1 MSFLGDIEG
10 IFDPGGDP
18 TAIRAAA
25 AACRTLASELDG
37 VISALDSVAA
47 DLEKSWQGVAG
58 AEDQSASA
66 AFQKAWSKFSRAI
79 GEYAQGLEASAAK
92 LDDVAAAIESADE
105 QAARLKEMALAA
117 LAVGAGLTLFT
128 FGISDATADA
138 AAMADVAVATG
149 EMSELAAA
157 LSFAVDAL
165 GDLLATIGDIATRFA
180 MGSGFSLVAE
190 MLDKLVFRHENPLD
204 PANYSAEDVSNI
216 ILGGMLNAGLG
227 VAADSSEPVSQ
238 FMGAHPVA
246 GFAAYGSATGF
257 LGGAITQFAIEGKKL
272 DAGTIEDIG
281 VGTVLSGIG
290 GAAAGQVS
298 GLIARTGGGAG
309 TDDGSAVTVPAIS
322 LPAALDNLE
331 VPAAELSAPD
341 LSAPP
346 AANPPAG
353 GGDAG
358 AAAPP
363 DAGPAA
369 PVAGGP
375 GGPVGTSGTGDPA
388 PAGPPAADPSG
399 PPAVVRPAA
408 SVTAPDAPAGPPAAD
423 PSGSS
428 AVAGPAAHAT
438 APDAPA
444 VVHADPGDGGA
455 PGGGQAGGEAAGG
468 GPAGGDAAGGGAAPA
483 GGTAGPDPTSPAPG
497 GPVSTSGSSGN
508 VVIRS
513 SVNVLPNIVKDRL
526 FFSPSPTPAA
536 PHAPT
541 ALPAA
546 PVPPVSPPPHVGGGR
561 VTVRPGDSLYQI
573 AGQRLGNPN
582 LYPLIQAANPQVV
595 GPDGRIEPGQVLHIP
610 QLPALPPGSTAQV
623 VQPGESV
630 WEIAG
635 GDPALAGRIAE
646 LNHLEDPSLVQPGQV
661 LIIPPAA

>member
-10 IFDPGGDP
+10 VFDPGGDP
-18 TAIRAAA
+18 AAIRAAA
-25 AACRTLASELDG
+25 TACRTLAAELGG

-47 DLEKSWQGVAG
+47 DLEKSWRGVAG

-66 AFQKAWSKFSRAI
+66 AFQRAWRKFSVAI
-79 GEYAQGLEASAAK
+79 GKYAQGLERAAAK
-92 LDDVAAAIESADE
+92 LDDVADAIQSADE

-117 LAVGAGLTLFT
+117 LAVGAGLTLLT
-128 FGISDATADA
+128 FGVSDATAEA

-190 MLDKLVFRHENPLD
+190 MLDKLAFRHENPLD
-204 PANYSAEDVSNI
+204 PANYSAEDVANI

-246 GFAAYGSATGF
+246 GFTAYGAATGF
-257 LGGAITQFAIEGKKL
+257 LGGAVTQFAIEGKKL
-272 DAGTIEDIG
+272 DASAIEDIG

-298 GLIARTGGGAG
+298 GLIARTGGGSAG
-309 TDDGSAVTVPAIS
+309 TDDGSAVAVPAIS
-322 LPAALDNLE
+322 IPAALDNLE
-331 VPAAELSAPD
+331 VPAADLPAD
-341 LSAPP
+341 LSAPS
-346 AANPPAG
+346 AATAG
-353 GGDAG
+353 GGDA
-358 AAAPP
+358 AAAVPP

-369 PVAGGP
+369 PMAGGT
-375 GGPVGTSGTGDPA
+375 GGTGGPA
-388 PAGPPAADPSG
+388 PAVPPAADPSG
-399 PPAVVRPAA
+399 P
-408 SVTAPDAPAGPPAAD
+408 
-423 PSGSS
+423 S
-428 AVAGPAAHAT
+428 AVAGPAAHVT

-444 VVHADPGDGGA
+444 VPPAADPG
-455 PGGGQAGGEAAGG
+455 AGGAAGG
-468 GPAGGDAAGGGAAPA
+468 GPAGGEAGGGPAGGGAAGSGAATAVP
-483 GGTAGPDPTSPAPG
+483 AGPDPASGAPG
-497 GPVSTSGSSGN
+497 SAVSTNRSNGT

-526 FFSPSPTPAA
+526 FFSPSPTPVA
-536 PHAPT
+536 PHAP
-541 ALPAA
+541 AAPPVA
-546 PVPPVSPPPHVGGGR
+546 PVPQVSPPQVGGGT

-582 LYPLIQAANPQVV
+582 LYPLIQAANPQAV
-595 GPDGRIEPGQVLHIP
+595 GPDGRIVPGQVLRIP
-610 QLPALPPGSTAQV
+610 QLPVLPPGSTAQV
-623 VQPGESV
+623 VQPGQSV

-661 LIIPPAA
+661 LIIPPAE

>member
-18 TAIRAAA
+18 AAIRAAA
-25 AACRTLASELDG
+25 TSCRTLATELGG
-37 VISALDSVAA
+37 VISALDPVAA
-47 DLEKSWQGVAG
+47 DLAKSWKGVAG

-66 AFQKAWSKFSRAI
+66 AFQKAWTKFSGAI
-79 GEYAQGLEASAAK
+79 GEYAQGLEGAAAK
-92 LDDVAAAIESADE
+92 LDEVADAIQSADE

-128 FGISDATADA
+128 FGISDATAEA

-204 PANYSAEDVSNI
+204 PANYSAEDVANI

-227 VAADSSEPVSQ
+227 LAADSSEPVSQ

-246 GFAAYGSATGF
+246 GFAAYGAATG
-257 LGGAITQFAIEGKKL
+257 LAGGVITQFAIEGKKL

-281 VGTVLSGIG
+281 VGTVLSSAG
-290 GAAAGQVS
+290 GAAAGKVS
-298 GLIARTGGGAG
+298 ELIGGTSGSSAG
-309 TDDGSAVTVPAIS
+309 TDDGSAVTMSAMSLPGALDKLEAPAPDLPGS
-322 LPAALDNLE
+322 DLPAAN
-331 VPAAELSAPD
+331 S
-341 LSAPP
+341 
-346 AANPPAG
+346 PAG
-353 GGDAG
+353 GGDDAG
-358 AAAPP
+358 AAVPGHA
-363 DAGPAA
+363 D
-369 PVAGGP
+369 PVAPMP
-375 GGPVGTSGTGDPA
+375 GGTGDPA
-388 PAGPPAADPSG
+388 PAAPPAADPSG
-399 PPAVVRPAA
+399 P
-408 SVTAPDAPAGPPAAD
+408 
-423 PSGSS
+423 S
-428 AVAGPAAHAT
+428 AVAGPAAHVT

-444 VVHADPGDGGA
+444 VEPGDPGAGGAPAMVPADPG
-455 PGGGQAGGEAAGG
+455 AGGAAGG
-468 GPAGGDAAGGGAAPA
+468 GPAGGEAPGSAVPGGGAATAVPA
-483 GGTAGPDPTSPAPG
+483 GPPTPSVPG
-497 GPVSTSGSSGN
+497 SAVSTSGSGGN

-513 SVNVLPNIVKDRL
+513 GVNVLPNIVKDRL
-526 FFSPSPTPAA
+526 FFSPSPAPTA
-536 PHAPT
+536 PHAP
-541 ALPAA
+541 AAPPGA
-546 PVPPVSPPPHVGGGR
+546 PVPPVPPVPPPPQVGGGT

-582 LYPLIQAANPQVV
+582 LYPVIQAANPQAV
-595 GPDGRIEPGQVLHIP
+595 GPDGRIVPGQVLRIP
-610 QLPALPPGSTAQV
+610 RLPVLPPGSTAQV

-635 GDPALAGRIAE
+635 GDPALARRIAE

>member
-1 MSFLGDIEG
+1 VSFLGDIEG

-18 TAIRAAA
+18 AAIRAAA
-25 AACRTLASELDG
+25 TSCRTLATELGG
-37 VISALDSVAA
+37 VISALDPVAA
-47 DLEKSWQGVAG
+47 GLEKSWKGVAG

-66 AFQKAWSKFSRAI
+66 AFQKAWGTFGGAI
-79 GEYAQGLEASAAK
+79 GEYAKGL
-92 LDDVAAAIESADE
+92 DGAAARLDEVADAIQSADE
-105 QAARLKEMALAA
+105 QAERLKEMALAA

-128 FGISDATADA
+128 FGISDATAEA

-204 PANYSAEDVSNI
+204 PANYSAEDVANI

-246 GFAAYGSATGF
+246 GFAAYGAATGF
-257 LGGAITQFAIEGKKL
+257 IGGAVTQFAIEGKKL

-290 GAAAGQVS
+290 GAAAGKVS
-298 GLIARTGGGAG
+298 ELIGGTSGTSAG
-309 TDDGSAVTVPAIS
+309 TDDGSAVTMPAMS
-322 LPAALDNLE
+322 LPGALDPDLPGSDLPAAN
-331 VPAAELSAPD
+331 SA
-341 LSAPP
+341 
-346 AANPPAG
+346 AG
-353 GGDAG
+353 GGDDAG
-358 AAAPP
+358 AAVPGHA
-363 DAGPAA
+363 DPAA
-369 PVAGGP
+369 PMAG
-375 GGPVGTSGTGDPA
+375 GTGDPA
-388 PAGPPAADPSG
+388 PAAPPAADPSG
-399 PPAVVRPAA
+399 P
-408 SVTAPDAPAGPPAAD
+408 
-423 PSGSS
+423 S
-428 AVAGPAAHAT
+428 AVAGPAAHVT

-444 VVHADPGDGGA
+444 VVHADPGAAGA
-455 PGGGQAGGEAAGG
+455 PGVVRADPGPGGADGGEPAGGEAPGG
-468 GPAGGDAAGGGAAPA
+468 EAPGGEAPGGAAAAVPA
-483 GGTAGPDPTSPAPG
+483 GPIPASPAPG
-497 GPVSTSGSSGN
+497 STVSTSGSGGN

-513 SVNVLPNIVKDRL
+513 GINVLPNIVKDRL
-526 FFSPSPTPAA
+526 FFSPSPAPAA
-536 PHAPT
+536 PHAP
-541 ALPAA
+541 AAPPAV
-546 PVPPVSPPPHVGGGR
+546 PVPPVPPPPPPPHAGGGT

-582 LYPLIQAANPQVV
+582 LYPVIQAANPQAV
-595 GPDGRIEPGQVLHIP
+595 GPDGRIVPGQVLRIP
-610 QLPALPPGSTAQV
+610 RLPVLPPGSTAQV

-630 WEIAG
+630 WQIAG
-635 GDPALAGRIAE
+635 GDPVLAGRIAE

>member
-18 TAIRAAA
+18 VAIRAAA
-25 AACRTLASELDG
+25 TACRTLASELGG
-37 VISALDSVAA
+37 VNSALDSVAA
-47 DLEKSWQGVAG
+47 DLEQSWKGVAG

-66 AFQKAWSKFSRAI
+66 AFQKAWAKFSGAI
-79 GEYAQGLEASAAK
+79 GQYAQGLEAAAAK
-92 LDDVAAAIESADE
+92 LDDVANAIQSADE
-105 QAARLKEMALAA
+105 QATRLKEMALAA

-128 FGISDATADA
+128 FGISDATAEA

-190 MLDKLVFRHENPLD
+190 MLDKLAFRHENPLD
-204 PANYSAEDVSNI
+204 PASYSAEDVANI

-227 VAADSSEPVSQ
+227 VAADGSEPVSQ

-246 GFAAYGSATGF
+246 GFTAYGAATGF
-257 LGGAITQFAIEGKKL
+257 LGGAVTQFAIEGKKL
-272 DAGTIEDIG
+272 DAGTVEDIG

-298 GLIARTGGGAG
+298 GLIARTAGGSAG
-309 TDDGSAVTVPAIS
+309 TDDGPAVAGPAIS

-331 VPAAELSAPD
+331 VPAADLSAD
-341 LSAPP
+341 LSAPS
-346 AANPPAG
+346 AANPAAG

-358 AAAPP
+358 AAVPP

-369 PVAGGP
+369 PMAE
-375 GGPVGTSGTGDPA
+375 GTGGTGGTGGPA
-388 PAGPPAADPSG
+388 PAVPPAADPSG
-399 PPAVVRPAA
+399 PSAVAGPAA
-408 SVTAPDAPAGPPAAD
+408 NVTAPDAPAEPPAAD
-423 PSGSS
+423 PG
-428 AVAGPAAHAT
+428 AGGAAGGGPA
-438 APDAPA
+438 
-444 VVHADPGDGGA
+444 
-455 PGGGQAGGEAAGG
+455 GGGPAGGGSAGGEAGGGSAGGEAGGGSAGGEAAGG
-468 GPAGGDAAGGGAAPA
+468 GPATAVPA
-483 GGTAGPDPTSPAPG
+483 GPSPAPAAPG
-497 GPVSTSGSSGN
+497 SAVSTSGSNGT

-526 FFSPSPTPAA
+526 FFSPSPAPTA
-536 PHAPT
+536 PHAP
-541 ALPAA
+541 AA
-546 PVPPVSPPPHVGGGR
+546 PPAVPVPQVPPPHVGGGT

-582 LYPLIQAANPQVV
+582 LYPVIQAANPQAV
-595 GPDGRIEPGQVLHIP
+595 GPDGRIVPGQVLRIP
-610 QLPALPPGSTAQV
+610 QLPVLPPGSTAQV

>member
-18 TAIRAAA
+18 AAIRAAA
-25 AACRTLASELDG
+25 TACRTLASELRG

-47 DLEKSWQGVAG
+47 DLAKSWKGEAG
-58 AEDQSASA
+58 AEGQSASA
-66 AFQKAWSKFSRAI
+66 AFQKAWRKFSAAI
-79 GEYAQGLEASAAK
+79 GEYAQSLDEAAAK
-92 LDDVAAAIESADE
+92 LDDVADAIQSADE

-128 FGISDATADA
+128 FGISDATAEA

-157 LSFAVDAL
+157 LSFVADAL
-165 GDLLATIGDIATRFA
+165 GDLLGTIGDIATRFA

-204 PANYSAEDVSNI
+204 PANYSAEDVANI

-227 VAADSSEPVSQ
+227 VAADSAEPISQ
-238 FMGAHPVA
+238 FMGAHPVL
-246 GFAAYGSATGF
+246 GFTAYGATTG
-257 LGGAITQFAIEGKKL
+257 LIGGAVTQFAIEGKPL
-272 DAGTIEDIG
+272 DASTIQDIG

-298 GLIARTGGGAG
+298 GLIARTSGTAP
-309 TDDGSAVTVPAIS
+309 TDDGSAVTGPALS
-322 LPAALDNLE
+322 LPAALDSLE
-331 VPAAELSAPD
+331 VPAADLAAPD
-341 LSAPP
+341 GS
-346 AANPPAG
+346 AANPPSAASPPSAANLPAG
-353 GGDAG
+353 GADEAG
-358 AAAPP
+358 TTGPP
-363 DAGPAA
+363 DVHPAA
-369 PVAGGP
+369 PVAGG
-375 GGPVGTSGTGDPA
+375 TSDPA
-388 PAGPPAADPSG
+388 AVAPPVADPPG
-399 PPAVVRPAA
+399 PPAVVTPAA
-408 SVTAPDAPAGPPAAD
+408 
-423 PSGSS
+423 
-428 AVAGPAAHAT
+428 AVT

-444 VVHADPGDGGA
+444 VVHPDAG
-455 PGGGQAGGEAAGG
+455 AGGAAGG
-468 GPAGGDAAGGGAAPA
+468 GPAAGVTVPDAPAVVHPDAGGGGPATAVPAAAEP
-483 GGTAGPDPTSPAPG
+483 GPPAPG
-497 GPVSTSGSSGN
+497 SAPATSRNNGT
-508 VVIRS
+508 VVVRS

-526 FFSPSPTPAA
+526 FFSPSPAPAV

-541 ALPAA
+541 APPTV
-546 PVPPVSPPPHVGGGR
+546 PVPHVSPPPHVGGGT
-561 VTVRPGDSLYQI
+561 VTVRPGDSLSQI
-573 AGQRLGNPN
+573 ARERLGNPN

-595 GPDGRIEPGQVLHIP
+595 GPDGRIVPGQVLHIP
-610 QLPALPPGSTAQV
+610 RLPVLPPGSTAQV

-646 LNHLEDPSLVQPGQV
+646 LNQLADPSLIQPGQV

>member
-18 TAIRAAA
+18 AAIRAAA
-25 AACRTLASELDG
+25 TACRTLASELGG
-37 VISALDSVAA
+37 VNSALDSVAA
-47 DLEKSWQGVAG
+47 DLEKSWKGVAG

-66 AFQKAWSKFSRAI
+66 AFQKAWAKFSGAI
-79 GEYAQGLEASAAK
+79 GEYAQGLEAAAVK
-92 LDDVAAAIESADE
+92 LDDVANAIQSADE
-105 QAARLKEMALAA
+105 QATRLKEMALAA

-128 FGISDATADA
+128 FGISDATAEA

-190 MLDKLVFRHENPLD
+190 MLDKLAFRHENPLD
-204 PANYSAEDVSNI
+204 PASYSAEDVSNI

-246 GFAAYGSATGF
+246 GFTAYGAATGF
-257 LGGAITQFAIEGKKL
+257 LGGAVTQFAIEGKKL

-298 GLIARTGGGAG
+298 GLIARTAGGSAG
-309 TDDGSAVTVPAIS
+309 TDDGSAVAGPAIS

-331 VPAAELSAPD
+331 VPAAD
-341 LSAPP
+341 LSADLPAP
-346 AANPPAG
+346 SAANPPAG

-358 AAAPP
+358 AAVPP

-369 PVAGGP
+369 PMAG
-375 GGPVGTSGTGDPA
+375 GTGDTGATGGPA
-388 PAGPPAADPSG
+388 PAPAVPPASDPSGPLAVAGPAAGGTAPAAPAAPDAPAADPSG
-399 PPAVVRPAA
+399 PLAVAGPAA
-408 SVTAPDAPAGPPAAD
+408 HVTAPDAPAVPPAAD
-423 PSGSS
+423 PG
-428 AVAGPAAHAT
+428 
-438 APDAPA
+438 
-444 VVHADPGDGGA
+444 
-455 PGGGQAGGEAAGG
+455 AGGAAGG
-468 GPAGGDAAGGGAAPA
+468 GPATAVPPDPNPAPA
-483 GGTAGPDPTSPAPG
+483 TPG
-497 GPVSTSGSSGN
+497 SAVSTSGSSGT

-526 FFSPSPTPAA
+526 FFSPSPAPAA
-536 PHAPT
+536 PHAP
-541 ALPAA
+541 AA
-546 PVPPVSPPPHVGGGR
+546 PPAVPVPQVSPPHVGGGT

-582 LYPLIQAANPQVV
+582 LYPVIQAANPQAV
-595 GPDGRIEPGQVLHIP
+595 GPDGRIVPGQVLRIP
-610 QLPALPPGSTAQV
+610 QLPVLPPGSTAQV

-635 GDPALAGRIAE
+635 GNPALAGRIAE